1 MEDYSDKNLRAL
13 IAEMIKVS
21 EATKSVADRANPQS
35 SVVGTDKSYRP
46 SSVLFNM
53 FKRVFTVAGFSALVG
68 AGLIFEK
75 EFTLATLGAAATEA
89 GDFFTA
95 FSKASKSKKGNRIE
109 NFLDI
114 MDGDAKVNTYKY
126 LQEINKLNETNES
139 LTAVAVEAAYL
150 EFKKFFGVNIE
161 EPGTED
167 YAIYAAFMGDNMR
180 DVFTPALFNVENNKF
195 KATDTASNYTKTLD
209 KKIYDMIVSA
219 SDPKKDPKVR
229 KSEINVAYN
238 TYKAAIEMGK
248 GPNELGVTSILVMSD
263 TEKGFIRKLV
273 GFVGNTIG
281 GFEEIRQGINS
292 IKDGLSPGDPQATS
306 ATPANAPPN

>member
-13 IAEMIKVS
+13 IAEMIKIS
-21 EATKSVADRANPQS
+21 EATKSVAGRVNQQKT
-35 SVVGTDKSYRP
+35 VVGTDKSYRP

-53 FKRVFTVAGFSALVG
+53 FKRVFTVAGFSALAG

-75 EFTLATLGAAATEA
+75 EFTLATLGAAANEA

-114 MDGDAKVNTYKY
+114 VDGDAKVNTYRY
-126 LQEINKLNETNES
+126 LRKINELDATNES
-139 LTAVAVEAAYL
+139 LTATAVKEAYL
-150 EFKKFFGVNIE
+150 AFVQFFSVDIK

-167 YAIYAAFMGDNMR
+167 YEIYAAFMGGNMQA
-180 DVFTPALFNVENNKF
+180 VFTPSLFKVENNKF
-195 KATDTASNYTKTLD
+195 TATSTANSYIKTLD
-209 KKIYDMIVSA
+209 KKIYDMIASA
-219 SDPKKDPKVR
+219 ADPEKDPKVR

-263 TEKGFIRKLV
+263 TEKGFIRNLV
-273 GFVGNTIG
+273 GFVGDTIE
-281 GFEEIRQGINS
+281 GFEEIRQGIND
-292 IKDGLSPGDPQATS
+292 IRRGVLPGSPQ
-306 ATPANAPPN
+306 TPTGAPSN